1 MAAIGLKAGR
11 PSAQQ
16 PSISLSDLKGDT
28 VRLNVDIDKSLHK
41 KLKLRAVE
49 EERSIALI
57 VRELL
62 EKALTD

>member
-1 MAAIGLKAGR
+1 MAEIGLKAGR

-16 PSISLSDLKGDT
+16 PSVSLADLREDT

-41 KLKLRAVE
+41 KLKLKAVE

-62 EKALTD
+62 EKALST

>member
-16 PSISLSDLKGDT
+16 PTISLSDLKGET
-28 VRLNVDIDKSLHK
+28 VRLNVDIDKALHK
-41 KLKLRAVE
+41 KLKIRAVE
-49 EERSIALI
+49 QEKSIALI

-62 EKALTD
+62 ENSLAD

>member
-1 MAAIGLKAGR
+1 MAEIGLKAGR
-11 PSAQQ
+11 PSARQ
-16 PSISLSDLKGDT
+16 PSISLTDLKEDT

-62 EKALTD
+62 EKALSG